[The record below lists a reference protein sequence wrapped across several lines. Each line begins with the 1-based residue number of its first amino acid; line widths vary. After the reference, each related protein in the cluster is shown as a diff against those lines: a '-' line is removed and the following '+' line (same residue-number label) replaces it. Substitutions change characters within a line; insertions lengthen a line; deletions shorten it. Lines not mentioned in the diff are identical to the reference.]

1 MCAILFV
8 SWCIVLWLYSVDS
21 FSLVCRY
28 ADTLVGTK
36 GFYEHGDNVEVVVRL
51 LQAFQ
56 RCRKKHPETAASSAL
71 PDEETSQKLVQKF
84 EAVLC
89 TLRGNCS
96 AAEEKYRSMYF
107 NQQQGQPQDDSN
119 DD

>member
-8 SWCIVLWLYSVDS
+8 SCVLYCVYIWLILSVS
-21 FSLVCRY
+21 CRY

-71 PDEETSQKLVQKF
+71 PDEETSEQLVQKF

-89 TLRGNCS
+89 TLRGNCT
-96 AAEEKYRSMYF
+96 AAEEKYRSVYF
-107 NQQQGQPQDDSN
+107 NQQQGQQRDDSS
-119 DD
+119 DE